1 MLTNAGSRL
10 GSEPAICPGV
20 RRATAS
26 AYHVDVNRTEEER
39 LVDER
44 ITSIPALRLRAPFRP
59 FWLWWGFSA
68 VLFPLLGV
76 LVERLSAGFTQ
87 WLAMLTFMV
96 SFFWS
101 ARGPMQVWLQR
112 PKPVWLFFVLFVVP
126 PFALGI
132 AVSGLLGWIGL

>member
-1 MLTNAGSRL
+1 MNQ
-10 GSEPAICPGV
+10 
-20 RRATAS
+20 
-26 AYHVDVNRTEEER
+26 TEEER

-44 ITSIPALRLRAPFRP
+44 ITSVPAVRLRAPFRR
-59 FWLWWGFSA
+59 FWFWWGFWA

-87 WLAMLTFMV
+87 WLGILMLMV

-101 ARGPMQVWLQR
+101 AREPMQVWLQR

-126 PFALGI
+126 PFALVI
-132 AVSGLLGWIGL
+132 AVWGLLRWIGL